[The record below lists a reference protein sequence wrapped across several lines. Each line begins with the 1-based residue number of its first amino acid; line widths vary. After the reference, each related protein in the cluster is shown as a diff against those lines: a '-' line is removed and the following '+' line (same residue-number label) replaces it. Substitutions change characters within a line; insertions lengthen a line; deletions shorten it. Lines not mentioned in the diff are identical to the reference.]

1 MRDEELILIGMKEA
15 PPRPPDDDPVT
26 RQTKVSLP
34 IMFALFRISLN
45 GLVFPLCRVLR
56 VTLAAAGAR
65 VQAHAREGA

>member
-34 IMFALFRISLN
+34 IMFASFRISLN
-45 GLVFPLCRVLR
+45 CLVFPLYCVLR
-56 VTLAAAGAR
+56 VTRAAAGAR